1 MPMSAV
7 PTAPTPRCFLVLPAA
22 GSGQRMAAST
32 PKQYLLLNNK
42 PVIQHTLER
51 IAAHPAL
58 SKVVI
63 ALAVDDPYWPAV
75 AAALPASL
83 HAKLLVTVG
92 GAQRC
97 DSVLNGLQA
106 LQAEAQAEDWVLVH
120 DVVRPCLHTSD
131 LERLVSTVSSSGV
144 GGLLASPVRDTL
156 KRTTAQQ
163 YVATTLERNQL
174 WCAATPQMFRYQQ
187 LRDALL
193 RSQQQGQIV
202 TDEAQAV
209 ELCGHPV
216 QVVSG
221 RSDNIKLTFPEDM
234 RLAELLLADMAKA
247 SQQEVRA

>member
-1 MPMSAV
+1 MTMSAV
-7 PTAPTPRCFLVLPAA
+7 TAAHTSRCFLVLPAA

-51 IAAHPAL
+51 IAAHPVL

-63 ALAVDDPYWPAV
+63 ALAADDPYWPAV
-75 AAALPASL
+75 AAALPTSL
-83 HAKLLVTVG
+83 RAKLLVTVG
-92 GAQRC
+92 GAERC

-106 LQAEAQAEDWVLVH
+106 LQAETQADDWVLVH
-120 DVVRPCLHTSD
+120 DVVRPCLHFSD

-163 YVATTLERNQL
+163 YVEMTLERKQL

-193 RSQQQGQIV
+193 RLQQQGLVV

-234 RLAELLLADMAKA
+234 RLAELLLADMASA
-247 SQQEVRA
+247 SQHEVRA